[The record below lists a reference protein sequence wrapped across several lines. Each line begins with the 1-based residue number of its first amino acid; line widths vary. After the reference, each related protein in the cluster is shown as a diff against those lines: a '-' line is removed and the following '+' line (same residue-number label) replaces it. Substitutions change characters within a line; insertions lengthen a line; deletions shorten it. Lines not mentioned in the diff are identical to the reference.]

1 MNSFESDI
9 GDGIIPDK
17 LPMHS
22 AQSQA
27 KLIPSPWHKVRKQ
40 YIRKNQWNLLVSR
53 SIKRNWRHLKKL
65 SELPG
70 LDTSTMQARDTLNCL
85 VIPGDHLLDVRSL
98 VNAIS
103 PHDRII
109 RYLGFNK
116 SHGSNDKDTA
126 IHIANN
132 SVTSLPG
139 IVTDS
144 QVVRDSFEAIA
155 NTTSQAY
162 RYLKT
167 YGPYHVVNLD
177 MCNSM
182 FPNKVATV
190 SSCYKALKE
199 LLTYQ
204 FATQSMPWILF
215 ITTMVEPGAM
225 DEDGMRN
232 LCKPTRENL
241 DEYVAFANEMATLVP
256 RDAWGIDAANTV
268 NLSGLSEE
276 QLISLFGVA
285 FGKWLLHLGQTASP
299 KWSIRM
305 RPSFR
310 YSINGDKGAVMLS
323 LAFEMTPNFG
333 PPIDSSGMTNS
344 PSPVKTFPSEEQC
357 AIRLAKSVAAI
368 NGHDVDFLLSQKPNI
383 NAQLRDE
390 AADLMESAGFDRPS
404 YLAWVNSGEPGAQEN
419 FVQ

>member
-1 MNSFESDI
+1 MSSFESDI

-17 LPMHS
+17 LPEHS
-22 AQSQA
+22 AQAQA
-27 KLIPSPWHKVRKQ
+27 EFSPCPWHKVRKQ
-40 YIRKNQWNLLVSR
+40 YIRKKQWNLLVSR
-53 SIKRNWRHLKKL
+53 SIKRNWGHLKKL
-65 SELPG
+65 SEIQG
-70 LDTSTMQARDTLNCL
+70 LGESTMQAKDTLNCL

-103 PHDRII
+103 PYDRII

-126 IHIANN
+126 IQIANN
-132 SVTSLPG
+132 FVTSLPG
-139 IVTDS
+139 IVPDS

-155 NTTSQAY
+155 NTNSQAY
-162 RYLKT
+162 RYLKI

-177 MCNSM
+177 MCGSM
-182 FPNKVATV
+182 FPNKVASV
-190 SSCYKALKE
+190 SSCYEALKE

-204 FATQSMPWILF
+204 FATQSVPWLLF

-241 DEYVAFANEMATLVP
+241 DAYTSFAEEMDELVP
-256 RDAWGIDAANTV
+256 RDAWSSDVATTV
-268 NLSGLSEE
+268 NLSGLTEE

-285 FGKWLLHLGQTASP
+285 LGKWLLHLGQSASP
-299 KWSIRM
+299 KWSMAM

-310 YSINGDKGAVMLS
+310 YSINEDKGAVMLS

-333 PPIDSSGMTNS
+333 PPIDSSGMTK
-344 PSPVKTFPSEEQC
+344 PPLPAKKFPSDEQC
-357 AIRLAKSVAAI
+357 AVKLAKSVAAI
-368 NGHDVDFLLSQKPNI
+368 NNRDVDYLLSQEPLA
-383 NAQLRDE
+383 NAQLRNE
-390 AADLMESAGFDRPS
+390 SADLLESAGFDRAR
-404 YLAWVNSGEPGAQEN
+404 YLAWVDDGEPG
-419 FVQ
+419 V